1 MNKPTVLVV
10 YHYFARYRLPVL
22 RALAENEE
30 IDFKFVSGVT
40 SEINIEKISPK
51 LARKSVSAG
60 GLEWRFVE
68 NVWVKSGVILWQK
81 GLISKCAFGR
91 FDAVIFLGS
100 PYFLTTWLAAIF
112 CRVRRKRVL
121 FWTHGVLREGGWK
134 DTFRKLFFKISNGL
148 LLYSDWAKGNLSQ
161 NGFESDKLFVIKNSL
176 DYEAH
181 RELRAML
188 TDEKFINK
196 KCELFSEPDLPLLM
210 FIGRL
215 TPQKKLSILVALVNE
230 LHERG
235 TRVNLL
241 LIGDGEARSELES
254 EVKSLGITGNTVFF
268 GACYDENEL
277 ALLVGMADI
286 CIAPGEVGLTAIHS
300 MSFGTPVI
308 THNDPLHQM
317 PEFESIVEG
326 ETGSFFERGSL
337 ESLVECT
344 HSWLVSNQDRKSVKY
359 RCFSVVD
366 SFYNPDYQVKM
377 IIKAINND

>member
-30 IDFKFVSGVT
+30 MDFKFVSGVT

-51 LARKSVSAG
+51 LARISVSAG
-60 GLEWRFVE
+60 GLEWRFVD

-215 TPQKKLSILVALVNE
+215 TPQKKLLTDLQITEAIVPGLEGELDILPGHAPLVTTLSSGILKYKTDKSSSFNAVAICWGYCEVTPTGVVILAETAEVPE
-230 LHERG
+230 
-235 TRVNLL
+235 
-241 LIGDGEARSELES
+241 ELELDRATAA
-254 EVKSLGITGNTVFF
+254 K
-268 GACYDENEL
+268 EL
-277 ALLVGMADI
+277 AEQKLK
-286 CIAPGEVGLTAIHS
+286 EGLT
-300 MSFGTPVI
+300 V
-308 THNDPLHQM
+308 
-317 PEFESIVEG
+317 G
-326 ETGSFFERGSL
+326 ETLKYQRKYQKAQTRL
-337 ESLVECT
+337 ELLKTYSK
-344 HSWLVSNQDRKSVKY
+344 N
-359 RCFSVVD
+359 
-366 SFYNPDYQVKM
+366 
-377 IIKAINND
+377 